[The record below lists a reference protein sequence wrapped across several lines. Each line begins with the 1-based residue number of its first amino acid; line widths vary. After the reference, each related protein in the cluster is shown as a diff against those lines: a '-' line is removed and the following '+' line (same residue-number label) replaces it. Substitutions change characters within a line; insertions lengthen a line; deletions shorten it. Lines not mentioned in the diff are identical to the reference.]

1 MAAHGLAPSST
12 SPGATFSRQPLIN
25 TSPDPEQRGGGST
38 GEGVHHCPVSLL
50 NSCHELFH
58 TQIKFTQIRKEQGK
72 KSPSL
77 LHGYSV
83 NSSNSSSYRIT
94 TDNYNHLI
102 QSTKSLHA
110 EHDSFIIIDLRRSKF
125 AQINKGSKYPLE
137 QTEIG
142 YKC

>member
-1 MAAHGLAPSST
+1 M
-12 SPGATFSRQPLIN
+12 
-25 TSPDPEQRGGGST
+25 
-38 GEGVHHCPVSLL
+38 
-50 NSCHELFH
+50 
-58 TQIKFTQIRKEQGK
+58 QITFTQIIKEQRK
-72 KSPSL
+72 KFPSQ
-77 LHGYSV
+77 LHGCSV

-125 AQINKGSKYPLE
+125 TQINKGSKYPLE

-142 YKC
+142 HKC